1 MASPRKLDSVFP
13 LKFGP
18 AKLHVQAGLSLK
30 LAGCGHIDHP
40 EWAMKKISFAKLEVV
55 RQDINDN
62 VSHAKL
68 KVVHQDINDTVS
80 HAKLK
85 VIHQDIND
93 TVSHAKLK
101 VDAVGEPA
109 IAEIS
114 THLHDLFHTG

>member
-55 RQDINDN
+55 HQDINDN
-62 VSHAKL
+62 
-68 KVVHQDINDTVS
+68 
-80 HAKLK
+80 
-85 VIHQDIND
+85 
-93 TVSHAKLK
+93 VSHAKLK

-109 IAEIS
+109 IEEIS